1 MPENA
6 QPVIDVRTVSYHYE
20 GSAAPALDNVSLQI
34 QPGEFVAFVGQNGA
48 GKTTLAKTF
57 NGILMPASGTVTVNG
72 RDTRAAGLDVLARS
86 VGYCYQNPDHQIFS
100 NTVREEIAFGPRNLG
115 LPAAEV
121 AQAVARALALVGME
135 KDAETY
141 PFLLGRGQRQKLA
154 VASVLAMGSPV
165 LVVDEPTTGLDL
177 RGALSIM
184 DLLRQWNADG
194 RTIIIITHDMNIV
207 AEYAPRTVVM
217 AGGRVLADGP
227 TRALLTDQPLLAQA
241 FLKSPQVTRVAQS
254 LSSQYGFPGDVLT
267 IREFQAALQQRLA
280 LPAGG

>member
-1 MPENA
+1 MPDSG
-6 QPVIDVRTVSYHYE
+6 QPVIKVNEVSYRYE
-20 GSAAPALDNVSLQI
+20 GGAPPALDQVSLSI
-34 QPGEFVAFVGQNGA
+34 QRGEFVAFVGQNGA

-57 NGILMPASGTVTVNG
+57 NGILRPTSGTVTVDG
-72 RDTRAAGLDVLARS
+72 HDARAAGLDVLARI

-115 LPAAEV
+115 LTAAEV
-121 AQAVARALALVGME
+121 AQAVDQALNLVGMQNE
-135 KDAETY
+135 ADTY

-184 DLLRQWNADG
+184 DLLRQWNGDG
-194 RTIIIITHDMNIV
+194 RTIVIITHDMNIV

-227 TRALLTDQPLLAQA
+227 TRAILTDQPLLASA
-241 FLKSPQVTRVAQS
+241 FLKSPQVTRVAQG
-254 LSSQYGFPGDVLT
+254 LNGRCGFPPDILT
-267 IREFQAALQQRLA
+267 IREFQAALKQRLA
-280 LPAGG
+280 HPAGG

>member
-1 MPENA
+1 MSEPA
-6 QPVIDVRTVSYHYE
+6 QPVIEVRDVSYRYE
-20 GSAAPALDNVSLQI
+20 GDAPAALEQVDLTI
-34 QPGEFVAFVGQNGA
+34 RRGEFVAFVGQNGA

-57 NGILMPASGTVTVNG
+57 NGILLPTSGTVTVEG
-72 RDTRAAGLDVLARS
+72 QDTRVARLDVLARI

-100 NTVREEIAFGPRNLG
+100 NTVKDEIAFGPRNLG
-115 LPAAEV
+115 LPAAQV
-121 AQAVARALALVGME
+121 AQAVEQALNLVGMQ
-135 KDAETY
+135 KDADTY

-217 AGGRVLADGP
+217 AGGRVLADGD
-227 TRALLTDQPLLAQA
+227 TRRLLTDQPLLAKA

-254 LSSQYGFPGDVLT
+254 LNGRCGFPRDVLT
-267 IREFQAALQQRLA
+267 IREFQAALKQRLA
-280 LPAGG
+280 RPAGG